1 MFAKATILISA
12 LLSATLAYPLFKQC
26 DSAWGNNQLGTSS
39 VTICKAGCLMSSM
52 SMIINDCHKTIDGKA
67 SNPGTLNAWLR
78 GHGGY
83 VSGDLFV
90 WGSVAPFGLSFVGFS
105 SNDADIKNHFNQGH
119 AVILNVNKGGHYVL
133 MTGHS
138 SSGYNAEVVKAGI
151 YKRPA
156 GCSSVLATVQSEAF
170 LE

>member
-1 MFAKATILISA
+1 
-12 LLSATLAYPLFKQC
+12 
-26 DSAWGNNQLGTSS
+26 
-39 VTICKAGCLMSSM
+39 
-52 SMIINDCHKTIDGKA
+52 MIINDCHKTIDGKA

-83 VSGDLFV
+83 VSGNLFV

-105 SNDADIKNHFNQGH
+105 SSDADIKNHFNQGH
-119 AVILNVNKGGHYVL
+119 AVILNVNNGGHYVL

-138 SSGYNAEVVKAGI
+138 SSGYNVNDPGFSRSSYTNAEVVKAGI